1 MLLYLRSHCFD
12 DLRQAGSHVSQHG
25 TRVDSQATHSEY
37 QSSLLVVR
45 AARVPP
51 RAPKSMDFSTGSTSE
66 AFSLNLPVSS
76 LMPSAT
82 GMIRTSEGFIRA
94 VNHFSS
100 TVNTIVRQKRR
111 SEGYLFMLL
120 VHGFLVLRKSQ
131 RSLSV
136 EPV

>member
-12 DLRQAGSHVSQHG
+12 DLQQAGSHMSQYG
-25 TRVDSQATHSEY
+25 TGVDSRAAHSEY

-45 AARVPP
+45 AARVPL

-66 AFSLNLPVSS
+66 ASSLNLPVSS
-76 LMPSAT
+76 LMLSVT
-82 GMIRTSEGFIRA
+82 GMSRTSEGFIRA

-100 TVNTIVRQKRR
+100 TVNTILRQKRR

-120 VHGFLVLRKSQ
+120 VHGFLVLQESR

-136 EPV
+136 KLV